1 MKSTEDEI
9 QYTMLMLLKRLDD
22 AKAEGGDIK
31 LSYALILSGE
41 SMMYIKNDKMRKML
55 FDISD

>member
-1 MKSTEDEI
+1 
-9 QYTMLMLLKRLDD
+9 MLMLLKRLDD
-22 AKAEGGDIK
+22 AKIEGIDIK
-31 LSYALILSGE
+31 LNYALILSGE

>member
-1 MKSTEDEI
+1 
-9 QYTMLMLLKRLDD
+9 MLMLLKRLDD